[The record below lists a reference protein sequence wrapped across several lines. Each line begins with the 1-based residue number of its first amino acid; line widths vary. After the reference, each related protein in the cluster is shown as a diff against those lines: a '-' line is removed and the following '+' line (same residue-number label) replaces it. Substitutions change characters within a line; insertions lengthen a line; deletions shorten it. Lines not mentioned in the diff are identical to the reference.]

1 MCFVVNVSIGIKA
14 KLSRISQIASYV
26 NPNYALVT
34 RKFVDEAHHH
44 QLQVMPY
51 TVNKLKTGEKLRQ
64 MGVDGL
70 VQITRNYLLS
80 ETMNG
85 YLIAG

>member
-1 MCFVVNVSIGIKA
+1 MA
-14 KLSRISQIASYV
+14 
-26 NPNYALVT
+26 
-34 RKFVDEAHHH
+34 RKFVEKHYHH

-70 VQITRNYLLS
+70 ITDNPKLF
-80 ETMNG
+80 
-85 YLIAG
+85 IK

>member
-1 MCFVVNVSIGIKA
+1 
-14 KLSRISQIASYV
+14 
-26 NPNYALVT
+26 
-34 RKFVDEAHHH
+34 
-44 QLQVMPY
+44 MPY

-70 VQITRNYLLS
+70 IQIIRNYLLS

-85 YLIAG
+85 NLIEG

>member
-1 MCFVVNVSIGIKA
+1 M
-14 KLSRISQIASYV
+14 
-26 NPNYALVT
+26 T

-70 VQITRNYLLS
+70 ITDNRNYLLS

>member
-1 MCFVVNVSIGIKA
+1 
-14 KLSRISQIASYV
+14 
-26 NPNYALVT
+26 VT

-64 MGVDGL
+64 MGVDSSTNFL
-70 VQITRNYLLS
+70 VTN
-80 ETMNG
+80 
-85 YLIAG
+85 A